1 MNYNI
6 HPIFVHFP
14 IAFLLLY
21 SLLKILPFRKW
32 FPAVAWKEI
41 QRVLLLAGV
50 LGSFAAT
57 STGEIAEHLTN
68 QNHQLVETHAFFA
81 VVSTWLYGALLLGE
95 ALSLFNSRFI
105 KNPMAT
111 GAKLLIGIEKIL
123 TNQALAVFLAIAG
136 AIAILMT
143 GLLGGVMV
151 YGTTA
156 DPLAGI
162 VLKMLG
168 ISL

>member
-21 SLLKILPFRKW
+21 SLLKILPFKKW
-32 FPAVAWKEI
+32 FPNVAWKEI

-50 LGSFAAT
+50 LGSFIAL
-57 STGEIAEHLTN
+57 STGEIAEELTN
-68 QNHQLVETHAFFA
+68 ANHKLVETHAFFA
-81 VVSTWLYGALLLGE
+81 TASTWLYGALLLGE
-95 ALSLFNSRFI
+95 ALSFLNPRII
-105 KNPMAT
+105 KNPTAGI
-111 GAKLLIGIEKIL
+111 GAVLTGIEKIL
-123 TNQALAVFLAIAG
+123 TNQALTVFLAILG
-136 AIAILMT
+136 AIAITMT
-143 GLLGGVMV
+143 GLLGGAMV

-156 DPLAGI
+156 DPLAGV